1 MTQDFPC
8 ILGYSPG
15 WEELGNRQLRGNPE
29 IRLETQFSLGCTSD
43 SWETEIQGQGAV
55 LKVLSGGKALK
66 SLNLEAEDSIEFL
79 SQAIDSSQEEGW
91 SWRLGMNGQQQMA
104 WGEALAVL
112 MSGVKLVLPPNGL
125 KAAETIHFLIQGIEW
140 VSVCVCVCVC
150 VCARARAHAR
160 MPTVV

>member
-1 MTQDFPC
+1 
-8 ILGYSPG
+8 
-15 WEELGNRQLRGNPE
+15 
-29 IRLETQFSLGCTSD
+29 
-43 SWETEIQGQGAV
+43 
-55 LKVLSGGKALK
+55 
-66 SLNLEAEDSIEFL
+66 
-79 SQAIDSSQEEGW
+79 
-91 SWRLGMNGQQQMA
+91 MA